1 MPTNNMGIKILG
13 LNIKAE
19 RNRKNLSQERLAE
32 LIKMTCRS
40 ISKIETGA
48 QKPRA
53 VTVYNNAKTLKIS
66 IKELFKGIE

>member
-19 RNRKNLSQERLAE
+19 RNRKNLSQEKLAE

-40 ISKIETGA
+40 ISKIETDA

>member
-19 RNRKNLSQERLAE
+19 RNRKNLSQEKLAE

-48 QKPRA
+48 
-53 VTVYNNAKTLKIS
+53 
-66 IKELFKGIE
+66 